1 MSLEGHRKE
10 VAVQSAKLAAMFAS
24 HPGAL
29 EAIEKRF
36 SHTAGQLARYDH
48 DKRLVA
54 IGQLEVLE
62 YLKGVT
68 DE

>member
-1 MSLEGHRKE
+1 MSLEAHKKE
-10 VAVQSAKLAAMFAS
+10 MAVQAAKLAAMFAS

-36 SHTAGQLARYDH
+36 SHTASQLTRYDH
-48 DKRLVA
+48 DKRLAA

-62 YLKGVT
+62 YLRGVT